1 MCGEV
6 LLGKG
11 VNDSARGLEG
21 ETRGVVILAEVTE
34 EEVAETGVP
43 EAADGG
49 GAFVVG

>member
-1 MCGEV
+1 MAVCRGEFV
-6 LLGKG
+6 KDGTG
-11 VNDSARGLEG
+11 GFEG
-21 ETRGVVILAEVTE
+21 ETRSVVVLAEVTE